1 MKVVKLNS
9 HRITAMKMT
18 PNSPKCQLIA
28 ACSRSMPSRPEILS
42 AGTISMIMA
51 VQVQRSVSMKTPIAC
66 ISPTLAGWEVSAVAA
81 AHGAEPLPASL
92 EKSPRLTPFI
102 NTAPKPPAIAWR
114 RPSASSKT
122 RAKTPGSWRK
132 FTIIKNRVRIM

>member
-1 MKVVKLNS
+1 MPMKVVKLNS

-42 AGTISMIMA
+42 AGTSSMIMA

-66 ISPTLAGWEVSAVAA
+66 T
-81 AHGAEPLPASL
+81 
-92 EKSPRLTPFI
+92 K
-102 NTAPKPPAIAWR
+102 
-114 RPSASSKT
+114 
-122 RAKTPGSWRK
+122 
-132 FTIIKNRVRIM
+132 

>member
-1 MKVVKLNS
+1 
-9 HRITAMKMT
+9 MKMT

-42 AGTISMIMA
+42 AGTSSMIMA

-92 EKSPRLTPFI
+92 EKSPFDTVHQYGAEAACDCLAQTECFLK
-102 NTAPKPPAIAWR
+102 NAGKNAWKL
-114 RPSASSKT
+114 AEVHD
-122 RAKTPGSWRK
+122 
-132 FTIIKNRVRIM
+132 N